1 MRRVLERIRRLT
13 VPRSVIGKLAELE
26 ARIGAADAAHQELNA
41 RRPNAGA

>member
-26 ARIGAADAAHQELNA
+26 ARIGVLEIAHGE
-41 RRPNAGA
+41 